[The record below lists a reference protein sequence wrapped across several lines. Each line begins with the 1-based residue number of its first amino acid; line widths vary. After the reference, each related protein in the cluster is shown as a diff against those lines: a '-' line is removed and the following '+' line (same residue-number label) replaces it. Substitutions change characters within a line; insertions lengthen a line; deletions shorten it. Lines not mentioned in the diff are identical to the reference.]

1 MKKILE
7 NIFTACYI
15 MAALFLVT
23 ACSDQLDIQQ
33 SYDFTVETMP
43 VQTKIKVGETAE
55 IRCEL
60 KRESRCEDA
69 TYTIR
74 YFQPDGTGKLVMDN
88 GTVFLPND
96 RYSIT
101 NETFRLYYTS
111 SSTDQQKI
119 DIYVEDNFGKMYQL
133 SFSFNNDSSEE
144 VTK

>member
-1 MKKILE
+1 MKKKLG
-7 NIFTACYI
+7 NIFVACYV

-33 SYDFTVETMP
+33 SYDFTMETMP
-43 VQTKIKVGETAE
+43 VQSKIKVGETAE

-60 KRESRCEDA
+60 KRDGQFKDA

-74 YFQPDGTGKLVMDN
+74 YYQPDGTGKLVMDN

-96 RYSIT
+96 RYPLTKEI
-101 NETFRLYYTS
+101 FRLYYTS
-111 SSTDQQKI
+111 SSTNQQKI

-133 SFSFNNDSSEE
+133 SFSFNNNSSEE
-144 VTK
+144 ITK

>member
-1 MKKILE
+1 MKKKLG
-7 NIFTACYI
+7 NIFIACSV
-15 MAALFLVT
+15 MATLFMVT

-33 SYDFTVETMP
+33 SYDFTMETMP
-43 VQTKIKVGETAE
+43 VQSKIKVGETAE

-60 KRESRCEDA
+60 KREGQFKDA

-88 GTVFLPND
+88 GTVFLPNY
-96 RYSIT
+96 RYPLT
-101 NETFRLYYTS
+101 KETFQLYYTS

-133 SFSFNNDSSEE
+133 SFSFNNDTKEE
-144 VTK
+144 STE